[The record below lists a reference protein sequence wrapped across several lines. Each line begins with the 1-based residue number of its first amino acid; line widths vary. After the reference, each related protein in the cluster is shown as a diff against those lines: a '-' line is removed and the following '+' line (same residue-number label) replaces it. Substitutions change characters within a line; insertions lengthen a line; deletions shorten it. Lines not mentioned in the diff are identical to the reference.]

1 MVNRRSSNRR
11 GASTI
16 GCLLSL
22 LILAAALY
30 YGINIGRVYL
40 RYYQL
45 MDSIRGNAR
54 LAPSLTDA
62 TIRRRLLTR
71 VDELGLPQE
80 AQKFTIKRSGKPRT
94 ISIETEY
101 SENVDL
107 PLFQHTFLFHP
118 HAIEPL

>member
-1 MVNRRSSNRR
+1 MVNRRNANRR

-22 LILAAALY
+22 LILAAALF
-30 YGINIGRVYL
+30 YGYNIGKVYL

-45 MDSIRGNAR
+45 VDTMRTNAR

-80 AQKFTIKRSGKPRT
+80 AQKFIIKRSGKPRT
-94 ISIETEY
+94 ITIETEY
-101 SENVDL
+101 SESVDL

>member
-1 MVNRRSSNRR
+1 MVNRTSNTRR
-11 GASTI
+11 GASTL
-16 GCLLSL
+16 GCLISL
-22 LILAAALY
+22 LIAAAALY
-30 YGINIGRVYL
+30 YGFNIGKVYF

-45 MDSIRGNAR
+45 TDTMRTNAR

-80 AQKFTIKRSGKPRT
+80 AQKFVIKRSGKPRT

-101 SENVDL
+101 SESVDL

-118 HAIEPL
+118 HLVEPL